1 MTISTKTH
9 IQFRVARGLAARV
22 MLLGLLAVLAST
34 AHAQPIEI
42 FTADD
47 LDDVRDDLSADY
59 ILMADIDLTGF
70 DLAPIGSDADRF
82 TGTFDGNG
90 FTIRN
95 FTYDGFPFESFV
107 GLFGA
112 TNGAILTDITL
123 ENIDVTGVLRVGGL
137 VGQALYSTISG
148 CKVTNAQIGQ
158 GPSSVLGVQNVG
170 GLAGH
175 VQGTLVERCVSYATS
190 HCLDRW
196 SGSLIGHVH
205 LGSTVRDC
213 KAYGKA
219 TGARIV
225 GGLSGNVHGSLMER
239 CSSFGDVEAGSVC
252 GGLTG
257 WLQEDLFNDPPLTTI
272 VRDCK
277 ASGNVTSTSS
287 GIVFF
292 YDEMGNIII
301 AAPSNGGLAGWLD
314 EGSVIQRSRASGNI
328 TAPDPGDTICGGLV
342 GRAQANCQISGCTA
356 IGDIIFGNTAAGLV
370 GWILD
375 DTLILNCT
383 AFGDVNG
390 EWQSGGLVGA
400 SERGIVDSCHAYGNV
415 FARGLDGVGGG
426 HAEPGH
432 TSAAVGGLVG
442 YTFPS
447 GEVGS
452 ELASVIR
459 CSSAHGDVSSTAQ
472 MTGGLVGLCW
482 GTIITESYSTGNVSS
497 SDRRLGGLIGAMLAN
512 PSANS
517 FPDVNERSEIIDC
530 YATGKVTQIA
540 AVPGDAGR
548 VGGLVGYIDAEN
560 DILNRIENCY
570 SVGPV
575 SAGGPTVGG
584 LIGEA
589 EPDAV
594 VISSYWDLDTS
605 GQSSSDGGEGK
616 TTIEMMMQATYLGWD
631 FMLVWD
637 IDEGNAYPILRCQPN

>member
-1 MTISTKTH
+1 MTISTKMH
-9 IQFRVARGLAARV
+9 IQFQTVRGLAARV

-34 AHAQPIEI
+34 AHAQTIEI

-47 LDDVRDDLSADY
+47 LDDVRNDLAADY
-59 ILMADIDLTGF
+59 ILMADINLSGF

-112 TNGAILTDITL
+112 TNGAVLTDITL
-123 ENIDVTGVLRVGGL
+123 ENIDVTGMERVGGL

-148 CKVTNAQIGQ
+148 CQVTNGLFGQ
-158 GPSSVLGVQNVG
+158 GPSSVVGFLNVG

-175 VQGTLVERCVSYATS
+175 VQGTLVEECVSYANS
-190 HCLDRW
+190 HCYERW
-196 SGSLIGHVH
+196 SGGLIGHVH

-219 TGARIV
+219 TGATVV

-257 WLQEDLFNDPPLTTI
+257 WLQEDLLNDPPLTTI

-277 ASGNVTSTSS
+277 ASGKVTSTGS
-287 GIVFF
+287 GIVLF
-292 YDEMGNIII
+292 YDEMGNLII
-301 AAPSNGGLAGWLD
+301 AVPSNGGLAGWLD
-314 EGSVIQRSRASGNI
+314 EGSVIERCRASGNI
-328 TAPDPGDTICGGLV
+328 SSPDPGNTVCGGLV
-342 GRAQANCQISGCTA
+342 GRAQANCQISDCTA
-356 IGDIIFGNTAAGLV
+356 IGDIIFGSTAAGLV
-370 GWILD
+370 GWIVD
-375 DTLILNCT
+375 DTLIVNCT
-383 AFGDVNG
+383 AYGDVNG
-390 EWQSGGLVGA
+390 EWQTGGLVGA

-447 GEVGS
+447 AEVGS

-459 CSSAHGDVSSTAQ
+459 CSSAHGNVSSTAQ

-482 GTIITESYSTGNVSS
+482 GTSITESYATGKVSS

-530 YATGKVTQIA
+530 YATGKVTQTA
-540 AVPGDAGR
+540 AVPADSGR
-548 VGGLVGYIDAEN
+548 VGGLVGYIDADDE
-560 DILNRIENCY
+560 ILNRIENCY
-570 SVGPV
+570 SVGLVLPV
-575 SAGGPTVGG
+575 GPTIGG

-616 TTIEMMMQATYLGWD
+616 TTIEMMMQATYVGWD
-631 FMLVWD
+631 FMLFWK